1 LKATDTFAPEQL
13 GPSAGARSL
22 GILGGTLNP
31 PHLGHLAL
39 ARSARAELGLEHVLL
54 MPAHRPPHK
63 VSSELPSP
71 EQRLRMCELLVA
83 DAQGVSASAL
93 EIERGGASYT
103 VDTLQALHAM
113 HPEARLT
120 FIMGADTACTL
131 GSWHEPAQLLELAE
145 LAVATRS
152 GASRDQ
158 VLATV
163 AAIADLPRSAGT
175 DSKVC
180 FLEMGP
186 IEVSSSLVR
195 ERVARG
201 ESIAQLVG
209 PAVAGYIAAQ
219 DLYRTP
225 IEAAS

>member
-1 LKATDTFAPEQL
+1 MCQL
-13 GPSAGARSL
+13 L
-22 GILGGTLNP
+22 GEGS
-31 PHLGHLAL
+31 
-39 ARSARAELGLEHVLL
+39 R
-54 MPAHRPPHK
+54 
-63 VSSELPSP
+63 
-71 EQRLRMCELLVA
+71 
-83 DAQGVSASAL
+83 GVSASAL
-93 EIERGGASYT
+93 EVERGGASYT
-103 VDTLQALHAM
+103 VDTLKAVHDM

-131 GSWHEPAQLLELAE
+131 GSWHEPAHLLELAE

-152 GASRDQ
+152 GASRRE

-163 AAIADLPRSAGT
+163 AAIADPPRSESADGG
-175 DSKVC
+175 VH

-201 ESIAQLVG
+201 EAIEELVG
-209 PAVAGYIAAQ
+209 PAVAEYIAAQ

>member
-1 LKATDTFAPEQL
+1 
-13 GPSAGARSL
+13 
-22 GILGGTLNP
+22 
-31 PHLGHLAL
+31 
-39 ARSARAELGLEHVLL
+39 
-54 MPAHRPPHK
+54 MPAHSPPHK
-63 VSSELPSP
+63 TSSEVPDP
-71 EQRLRMCELLVA
+71 ERRLRMCELLTEGTP
-83 DAQGVSASAL
+83 GVSASAL
-93 EIERGGASYT
+93 EVERGGASYT
-103 VDTLQALHAM
+103 VDTLKAVHAM

-131 GSWHEPAQLLELAE
+131 GSWHEPVQLLELAE
-145 LAVATRS
+145 FAVATRS
-152 GASRDQ
+152 GASRRE

-163 AAIADLPRSAGT
+163 AAIADPLRSEGAEEG
-175 DSKVC
+175 VR

-195 ERVARG
+195 ERVAHG
-201 ESIAQLVG
+201 ESIEQLVG

>member
-1 LKATDTFAPEQL
+1 
-13 GPSAGARSL
+13 
-22 GILGGTLNP
+22 
-31 PHLGHLAL
+31 
-39 ARSARAELGLEHVLL
+39 

-63 VSSELPSP
+63 LSSELPGP

-83 DAQGVSASAL
+83 DAQGVSASPL

-103 VDTLQALHAM
+103 VDTLKALHVM
-113 HPEARLT
+113 YPEASLT

-152 GASRDQ
+152 GASREA

-163 AAIADLPRSAGT
+163 AAVADPPRGAGAG
-175 DSKVC
+175 VRC
-180 FLEMGP
+180 LEMGP

-201 ESIAQLVG
+201 ESIEQLVG

-219 DLYRTP
+219 ELYRTP
-225 IEAAS
+225 IEAAR

>member
-1 LKATDTFAPEQL
+1 
-13 GPSAGARSL
+13 
-22 GILGGTLNP
+22 
-31 PHLGHLAL
+31 
-39 ARSARAELGLEHVLL
+39 
-54 MPAHRPPHK
+54 
-63 VSSELPSP
+63 
-71 EQRLRMCELLVA
+71 MCELLVA

-93 EIERGGASYT
+93 ELERGGASYT
-103 VDTLQALHAM
+103 VDTLKAVQAM
-113 HPEARLT
+113 HHEARLT

-163 AAIADLPRSAGT
+163 AAIADPPRSEAT
-175 DSKVC
+175 DSSVR

-201 ESIAQLVG
+201 ESIEQLVG
-209 PAVAGYIAAQ
+209 SAVAGYIAAQ
-219 DLYRTP
+219 DLYRTA